1 MKPVKLVPKVLQW
14 VRERAGLGIS
24 ILAQRMKV
32 TAKQVQE
39 WEQTGELSISKAK
52 KLASVARTPFGYL
65 FLAEPLSDALPIP
78 DFRTLTD
85 DSALRPSP
93 DLLETIHIMQQRQAW
108 MREYLA
114 EIGTL
119 KNSFIAS
126 AHSQDDPVVVA
137 KAMRNIL
144 GITSDWA
151 NAQSTWEDAL
161 RHLREK
167 IEQAGI
173 LIFINGVVGNNT
185 HRKLDTN
192 EFRGFSLSDPFAPLI
207 FINGADAKS
216 AQMFTIA
223 HELAHL
229 WFGQN
234 GVSNTNAKEFPER
247 PEERQCNAVAAEF
260 LIPADALRVTWQ
272 DLKLSAEP
280 FQIVARRFKVSPI
293 VAARRC
299 LDLNLIDKAAFFD
312 FYNAY
317 SAQEYSRKKPKKP
330 GGDFWKTQNV
340 RIGVKFG
347 TAVVIAAME
356 GRLLYRDAYRLT
368 GLNGAT
374 FEKYSKS
381 IGLPII

>member
-1 MKPVKLVPKVLQW
+1 
-14 VRERAGLGIS
+14 
-24 ILAQRMKV
+24 
-32 TAKQVQE
+32 
-39 WEQTGELSISKAK
+39 
-52 KLASVARTPFGYL
+52 
-65 FLAEPLSDALPIP
+65 
-78 DFRTLTD
+78 
-85 DSALRPSP
+85 
-93 DLLETIHIMQQRQAW
+93 
-108 MREYLA
+108 
-114 EIGTL
+114 
-119 KNSFIAS
+119 
-126 AHSQDDPVVVA
+126 
-137 KAMRNIL
+137 L